1 MARAITLGLSSAYG
15 YVELSDEEMFLERTG
30 ARPITPTHSMVY
42 FQPLPDVVSNYWRP
56 NPAFQDMPGIPS
68 SPSGE
73 SRDRVSKLVDKI
85 SSCFARRKSESTSV
99 VTADHSDDASNEHNN
114 RVLHDRL
121 VGEELDRQELQ
132 VQEVRARRIHR
143 GVRWPE
149 GEDPRT
155 EVDRMENAIIGAQLR
170 RIGDTFQE
178 SAQERSLIGGSNLLS
193 SRLPE
198 VTLCFVFSFFISAMA
213 IRYCTR

>member
-15 YVELSDEEMFLERTG
+15 YVELSDEEMFLERT

-85 SSCFARRKSESTSV
+85 SSCFARRKSESTSL

-149 GEDPRT
+149 G
-155 EVDRMENAIIGAQLR
+155 
-170 RIGDTFQE
+170 
-178 SAQERSLIGGSNLLS
+178 GGSEDGSRSNGKRNNWS
-193 SRLPE
+193 SIKTDWRH
-198 VTLCFVFSFFISAMA
+198 FSRISSGNYY
-213 IRYCTR
+213 YCYYYNY

>member
-15 YVELSDEEMFLERTG
+15 YVELSDEEMFLERTVPPQNDDVIPFKKRMSLL

-85 SSCFARRKSESTSV
+85 SSCFARRKSESTSL

-132 VQEVRARRIHR
+132 VQE
-143 GVRWPE
+143 
-149 GEDPRT
+149 
-155 EVDRMENAIIGAQLR
+155 
-170 RIGDTFQE
+170 
-178 SAQERSLIGGSNLLS
+178 ERSLIGGSNLLS